1 MGREDKQVLAF
12 ERGGKVFL
20 FNFSPFNAYDDYI
33 VVPTRGE
40 YKAVLSTDEGR
51 FGGFDGVSMD
61 YVYKTEKF
69 VDGKHGFKIWLP
81 ARTAVCLE
89 KVKKPR
95 KAKEVVVV
103 EEPVV
108 EEKPKAKRTRKAK
121 AEK

>member
-1 MGREDKQVLAF
+1 MVF
-12 ERGGKVFL
+12 ETLWYTAGL
-20 FNFSPFNAYDDYI
+20 LLD
-33 VVPTRGE
+33 
-40 YKAVLSTDEGR
+40 
-51 FGGFDGVSMD
+51 
-61 YVYKTEKF
+61 EKF
-69 VDGKHGFKIWLP
+69 EDGKNGFKIWLP

-95 KAKEVVVV
+95 KAKDVVVV

>member
-1 MGREDKQVLAF
+1 MVF
-12 ERGGKVFL
+12 ETLWYTAGL
-20 FNFSPFNAYDDYI
+20 LLD
-33 VVPTRGE
+33 
-40 YKAVLSTDEGR
+40 
-51 FGGFDGVSMD
+51 
-61 YVYKTEKF
+61 EKF

-95 KAKEVVVV
+95 KAKDVVVV

>member
-1 MGREDKQVLAF
+1 MLVF
-12 ERGGKVFL
+12 ERGGKVFA

-33 VVPTRGE
+33 HVPSRGE
-40 YKAVLSTDEGR
+40 YKAVLSTDEAR
-51 FGGFDGVSMD
+51 FGGFDGISLD
-61 YVYKTEKF
+61 YVYKAEKMS
-69 VDGKHGFKIWLP
+69 DGDYGFKIWLP

-95 KAKEVVVV
+95 KAKDVVVV